1 MGVRRTRGRG
11 VAAEFFV
18 DTSAWYPLLVAS
30 HPDHGGLAAA
40 LRAMVSRHR
49 RLVTTNLVIA
59 ETHALLLRRVG
70 QSVALAFVRTVGK
83 APNLVVRGS
92 AELEEAAFGDWLE
105 RYRDHDFS
113 FTDAVSFAV
122 MAERGIEEA
131 LSLNHHFA
139 IAGFRIGGGKA

>member
-1 MGVRRTRGRG
+1 M
-11 VAAEFFV
+11 AAEFFV

-30 HPDHGGLAAA
+30 HPDHGDLAAA

-70 QSVALAFVRTVGK
+70 RSVALAFVGTVTK
-83 APNLVVRGS
+83 PPNLVVRGS
-92 AELEEAAFGDWLE
+92 AELEETAVREWLE
-105 RYRDHDFS
+105 RYRDQDFS

-131 LSLNHHFA
+131 LSLDHHFA
-139 IAGFRIGGGKA
+139 IAGFRIRGGRA